1 MIKGYARVSSLSQKL
16 ERQIVTLREAGCE
29 IIYQDKASGK
39 DLNRSEYQ
47 KMKAELQP
55 GDCVVFTSLDRLSR
69 NYNDTS
75 SEWKSITQD
84 KCCDIK
90 VLDMPILDTTTS
102 TSGLTGKVITNIVI
116 QLLAYCSNI
125 ERKKI
130 RERQS
135 QGIAVARAK
144 GVKFGRSVKLSK
156 EQFLFYYDRYENK
169 AISVSQLCKE
179 LNISRKTFYNL
190 KAKYIATEDD
200 Q

>member
-1 MIKGYARVSSLSQKL
+1 MKIGYARVSSKDQNL
-16 ERQIVTLREAGCE
+16 ERQIVALQKEGCE
-29 IIYQDKASGK
+29 KIYQDKCSGK
-39 DLNRSEYQ
+39 DINRPEYKKMLSELNT
-47 KMKAELQP
+47 
-55 GDCVVFTSLDRLSR
+55 GDCVVFASLDRLSR
-69 NYNDTS
+69 NYDDTS
-75 SEWKSITQD
+75 NQWKLITNE
-84 KCCDIK
+84 KGCDIK
-90 VLDMPILDTTTS
+90 ILDMPILDTTTS